1 MNSFG
6 YSNHVR
12 RYLLMAALLA
22 HGGMA
27 AAASDRFYL
36 HDATLLKQLHE
47 ASAQLTSEAQQA
59 SAASMLSNLNAAAE
73 AGRAGITA
81 SERTRQQ
88 ALLLGLSRL
97 SWARVRACALNSD
110 CETNSMDNC
119 TVIVPAIV
127 TSTAKS
133 EDVARAEVDKLTG
146 EIGPLSAQ
154 IEQGRK
160 AANAP
165 APAGDE
171 PKDKTDKLLE
181 RLDKLLMADR
191 TGESSDKKSSR
202 KLFDLLSKAKDTDLI
217 RDPDTRRLLTEP
229 AATPLPDEWRRL
241 LVNYGGG
248 IKTVGDLV
256 RWLGTDD
263 ARIAQV
269 REELAADFAAAKTE
283 LLQGQLDEK
292 KAGLALKR
300 RAFALYTA
308 QLRAEKELRL
318 AFPAD
323 KTLPSAYG
331 GCIYAG
337 LQMLQADYHAAFT
350 ARHPDTNDITHK
362 RTALYNY
369 LGYVT
374 VYLERVGYLREEEL
388 LVQHDVGL
396 HQHQQSI
403 IRSQLAQAARMQM
416 ARHGL
421 DGLVSFAEGG
431 IAYDDVNAI
440 VQLLQTALLGV
451 IAGK

>member
-1 MNSFG
+1 
-6 YSNHVR
+6 
-12 RYLLMAALLA
+12 
-22 HGGMA
+22 
-27 AAASDRFYL
+27 
-36 HDATLLKQLHE
+36 
-47 ASAQLTSEAQQA
+47 
-59 SAASMLSNLNAAAE
+59 
-73 AGRAGITA
+73 
-81 SERTRQQ
+81 
-88 ALLLGLSRL
+88 
-97 SWARVRACALNSD
+97 
-110 CETNSMDNC
+110 
-119 TVIVPAIV
+119 
-127 TSTAKS
+127 
-133 EDVARAEVDKLTG
+133 
-146 EIGPLSAQ
+146 LSAQ

-160 AANAP
+160 PAAADAP
-165 APAGDE
+165 APAGGE
-171 PKDKTDKLLE
+171 PKDKTDKLLQ
-181 RLDKLLMADR
+181 RLDKLLMEDR

-202 KLFDLLSKAKDTDLI
+202 KLLDLLSKAKDTDLI

-229 AATPLPDEWRRL
+229 AATPLPDEWQKL
-241 LVNYGGG
+241 LANYGGG

-292 KAGLALKR
+292 KADLVLKR

-308 QLRAEKELRL
+308 QLRAEKDLRL

-323 KTLPSAYG
+323 KALPPAYG

-337 LQMLQADYHAAFT
+337 LQTLQADYRAASA
-350 ARHPDTNDITHK
+350 ARHPDTEDITRK

-369 LGYVT
+369 LAFVT
-374 VYLERVGYLREEEL
+374 TYLERVGYLHEEEL

-403 IRSQLAQAARMQM
+403 IRSQRAQAARMQM

-431 IAYDDVNAI
+431 IAYDDVSAI